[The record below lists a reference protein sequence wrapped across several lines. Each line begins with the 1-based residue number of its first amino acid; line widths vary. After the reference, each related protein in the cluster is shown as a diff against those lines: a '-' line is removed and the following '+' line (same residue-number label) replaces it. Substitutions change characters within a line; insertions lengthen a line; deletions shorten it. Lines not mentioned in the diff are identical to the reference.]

1 VGRVSS
7 LTPSGSASHSYGW
20 RADGLRQWKQTS
32 SGTDTYF
39 LYDGAQPICEFI
51 IQNGGVS
58 LLAVNTWGPTGLAAR
73 NSPTTGSNTFYAWDG
88 RGDVAQTVNTSGV
101 VLGSFLFDGYGKAT
115 RGTPN
120 DRLTSAQR
128 YCILNRLS

>member
-1 VGRVSS
+1 MNHEPYSRVTSGGRLCVCIRG
-7 LTPSGSASHSYGW
+7 TPW
-20 RADGLRQWKQTS
+20 RADGLRQWKQTA

-51 IQNGGVS
+51 IQNGGVT
-58 LLAVNTWGPTGLAAR
+58 LLALNTWGPTGLAAR

-101 VLGSFLFDGYGKAT
+101 V
-115 RGTPN
+115 TPFVKTIFC
-120 DRLTSAQR
+120 LA
-128 YCILNRLS
+128 